1 MLACN
6 PVQILLVTTAY
17 QYRTLWKFSKSM
29 NAKNLKVLKVP
40 VANKRLQ
47 VCEAVPFVKTR
58 ITVMADDDV
67 TWPSTMFPWLLA
79 PFEDEK
85 IGAVGTSQR
94 VRRLKTGTIME
105 RCYNWLGAV
114 YIERRNF
121 EISATHYID
130 GGTSCMSGRTCAL
143 RTKILQDSDFL
154 LGFATET
161 WRGHLLKAD
170 DDNFITR
177 WLVAKRWKTWVQ
189 YSRECEI
196 ETTLENNPKFRFQC
210 SRWARS
216 NWRSNYTSLFV
227 ERHIWR

>member
-1 MLACN
+1 
-6 PVQILLVTTAY
+6 
-17 QYRTLWKFSKSM
+17 M
-29 NAKNLKVLKVP
+29 NARNLKVFKVP

-47 VCEAVPFVKTR
+47 VCKAIPFVKTL
-58 ITVMADDDV
+58 ITVIADDDV
-67 TWPSTMFPWLLA
+67 IWPSTMFPWLLA

-143 RTKILQDSDFL
+143 RTNILQDSDFL

-170 DDNFITR
+170 DDNLITR

>member
-1 MLACN
+1 
-6 PVQILLVTTAY
+6 
-17 QYRTLWKFSKSM
+17 M
-29 NAKNLKVLKVP
+29 NARNLKVLKVP

-47 VCEAVPFVKTR
+47 VCKAVPFVKTR

-67 TWPSTMFPWLLA
+67 IWPSTMFPWLLA

-94 VRRLKTGTIME
+94 IRRLKTGTIME

-130 GGTSCMSGRTCAL
+130 GGTSY
-143 RTKILQDSDFL
+143 SDFL
-154 LGFATET
+154 LGFATEI

-227 ERHIWR
+227 ERHIWRQ